1 MAGQERRE
9 TAVVVEKAY
18 DFLLWLL
25 PKVERFPRS
34 FRFSVGRWQPLV
46 TTIAGSDDTL

>member
-1 MAGQERRE
+1 MPGKENRQ

-25 PKVERFPRS
+25 PKVEKFQRS
-34 FRFSVGRWQPLV
+34 FRFTVGD
-46 TTIAGSDDTL
+46 GSPQLGKLKDVFG